1 MALYRKYRPSEI
13 SSVVGQEETKRII
26 SNAVINNMVSHA
38 YIFYGPRGTGKTTMA
53 KILAKMVNCENLV
66 DGIPCGECNSC
77 KNIFTS
83 NDVVEIDAASNNG
96 VDEIRDLR
104 EKVNLVPSICK
115 YKVYIIDEVHMLSTQ
130 AFNALLKTLEEPPSH
145 VIFILA
151 TTEVHKIPLTIASRC
166 QKFQFT
172 KISDV
177 LIVDRLKEIAKLE
190 NIAIKDDALLEIAKI
205 SNGGMRDSINLLDQL
220 RTYTDNDITSDDVFK
235 VCGTI
240 SYKEMS
246 ELFVNIKNN
255 NLEYIVKFIDDIE
268 KRGISYTKI
277 IEDMLSFLKDTL
289 LYLSSVNDC
298 YIKSNIDAI
307 VNVSKSL
314 DKNDIYMMLHKLDNV
329 MENIRFTT
337 RPAILLTTSFIE
349 LGSEMGNVEM
359 SDIKKTN
366 NIVTSD
372 DVVNEKVIINKDEN
386 NKTEKFIEDDVSM
399 TYQDYSNRYDF
410 EGIINNS
417 FAVASKVKLSNAKE
431 KWNNISNYLVD
442 KKYNPLVSL
451 LIDSE
456 IRVLGDDY
464 LILSSLYESNV
475 LDICSKYDEVFKFLK
490 VLLGSK
496 YYFAPVTEEK
506 WNSLKDEY
514 IKNIHDGYKYDVKEL
529 SITKKEETKK
539 ERKSTKK
546 DNISSLIDIVG
557 EDIIE
562 YK

>member
-1 MALYRKYRPSEI
+1 M
-13 SSVVGQEETKRII
+13 GQEETKRII

-53 KILAKMVNCENLV
+53 KILAKMVNCENLH
-66 DGIPCGECNSC
+66 DGVPCGECNSC

-104 EKVNLVPSICK
+104 EKVTLVPSICK
-115 YKVYIIDEVHMLSTQ
+115 YKVYIIDEVHMLSTP

-172 KISDV
+172 KISDG

-190 NIAIKDDALLEIAKI
+190 NISIKDDALLEIAKI

-235 VCGTI
+235 ICGTI
-240 SYKEMS
+240 SYKEIS

-255 NLEYIVKFIDDIE
+255 NIEYIVKFVDDIE

-277 IEDMLSFLKDTL
+277 IEDMLSFLKDIL
-289 LYLSSVNDC
+289 LYLSSVNEC
-298 YIKSNIDAI
+298 YIKSNRDAI
-307 VNVSKSL
+307 VNVSNVFDKESL
-314 DKNDIYMMLHKLDNV
+314 YMILHKLDSI

-337 RPAILLTTSFIE
+337 RPSILLMTGFIE
-349 LGSEMGNVEM
+349 LGSEM
-359 SDIKKTN
+359 ITN
-366 NIVTSD
+366 DLNTTSINS
-372 DVVNEKVIINKDEN
+372 NESQ
-386 NKTEKFIEDDVSM
+386 DVSQNDDIGNEEPM
-399 TYQDYSNRYDF
+399 VEEVKPVEDGISYRDYAMMYDF
-410 EGIINNS
+410 DGIINNS
-417 FAVASKVKLSNAKE
+417 FAVASKVKLSNGKE
-431 KWNNISNYLVD
+431 KWNNISNYLID
-442 KKYNPLVSL
+442 KKYNPLVGL
-451 LIDSE
+451 LIDTE
-456 IRVLGDDY
+456 IRVLGDGY
-464 LILSSLYESNV
+464 LILSSSYESNV
-475 LDICSKYDEVFKFLK
+475 LDICSKYDEVSKFIK
-490 VLLGSK
+490 VILGDK

-506 WNSLKDEY
+506 WNILRDEY
-514 IKNIHDGYKYDVKEL
+514 IKNIHDGFKYEVREL
-529 SITKKEETKK
+529 NLKQEEVKKEIKG
-539 ERKSTKK
+539 SKK
-546 DNISSLIDIVG
+546 DNVSSLIDIVG
-557 EDIIE
+557 EDVIE

>member
-13 SSVVGQEETKRII
+13 SSVVGQDETKRII

-66 DGIPCGECNSC
+66 DGVPCGKCNSC

-145 VIFILA
+145 VIFVLA

-172 KISDV
+172 KIPDN

-190 NIAIKDDALLEIAKI
+190 NISVTDDALLEMAKI

-240 SYKEMS
+240 SYKEMA

-268 KRGISYTKI
+268 KRGINYTKI
-277 IEDMLSFLKDTL
+277 IEDMLSFLKDIL
-289 LYLSSVNDC
+289 LYLSSVNER
-298 YIKSNIDAI
+298 YIKSNMDEIAT
-307 VNVSKSL
+307 VSNVL
-314 DKNDIYMMLHKLDNV
+314 DKNDIYMVLHKLDSV

-337 RPAILLTTSFIE
+337 RPSILLTTSFIE
-349 LGSEMGNVEM
+349 LA
-359 SDIKKTN
+359 SDISKNSVDEFVLSKEDNLKVTESEQIIEKKEE
-366 NIVTSD
+366 V
-372 DVVNEKVIINKDEN
+372 KVI
-386 NKTEKFIEDDVSM
+386 EKEESIDNEEISYDK
-399 TYQDYSNRYDF
+399 YSIMYDF
-410 EGIINNS
+410 DGIINNT
-417 FAVASKVKLSNAKE
+417 FAVASKVKLSNARE
-431 KWNNISNYLVD
+431 KWNNISNYLVE

-451 LIDSE
+451 LVDTE
-456 IRVLGDDY
+456 LRVLGDKY

-475 LDICSKYDEVFKFLK
+475 LDICSKYDEVTKFIK
-490 VLLGSK
+490 VVLGDK
-496 YYFAPVTEEK
+496 YFIAPVTEER
-506 WNSLKDEY
+506 WNILRDEY
-514 IKNIHDGYKYDVKEL
+514 IKNIHDGSKYEVRELNIVKEEV
-529 SITKKEETKK
+529 KKEKK
-539 ERKSTKK
+539 SNKK

>member
-13 SSVVGQEETKRII
+13 YSVVGQEETKRII

-66 DGIPCGECNSC
+66 NGVPCGECNSC

-172 KISDV
+172 KISDN

-190 NIAIKDDALLEIAKI
+190 KISVKDDALMEIAKI

-240 SYKEMS
+240 SYKEMAD
-246 ELFVNIKNN
+246 LFINIKNN
-255 NLEYIVKFIDDIE
+255 DIKNVVEFIDDIE
-268 KRGISYTKI
+268 KRGINYTKI
-277 IEDMLSFLKDTL
+277 IEDMLSFLKDIL
-289 LYLSSVNDC
+289 LYVSSVDPQ
-298 YIKSNIDAI
+298 YIKSNMDSVI
-307 VNVSKSL
+307 NVSKVL
-314 DKNDIYMMLHKLDNV
+314 DKNDLYMLLHKLDSV
-329 MENIRFTT
+329 MDGIRFTT
-337 RPAILLTTSFIE
+337 RPSILLTTGFIE
-349 LGSEMGNVEM
+349 LSSEMNNERNNEVIVTKNEVIDEKRVDSGD
-359 SDIKKTN
+359 DIKLREEPK
-366 NIVTSD
+366 VD
-372 DVVNEKVIINKDEN
+372 ELNEVK
-386 NKTEKFIEDDVSM
+386 EDI
-399 TYQDYSNRYDF
+399 DYEDYYNMYDF
-410 EGIINNS
+410 DGVINNT
-417 FAVASKVKLSNAKE
+417 FALASKDKLSDVRL
-431 KWNNISNYLVD
+431 KWNDISNYLVN

-451 LIDSE
+451 LVDTE
-456 IRVLGDDY
+456 IRVCGDNY
-464 LILSSLYESNV
+464 LIISSLYESNV
-475 LDICSKYDEVFKFLK
+475 LDICSKYDEIKKFIK
-490 VLLGSK
+490 VILESD
-496 YYFAPVTEEK
+496 YNYAIVTEDK
-506 WNSLKDEY
+506 WNILKDEY
-514 IKNIHDGYKYDVKEL
+514 IKNIHDGNKYEVREL
-529 SITKKEETKK
+529 NIKKDSIKKDKK
-539 ERKSTKK
+539 KDKR

>member
-53 KILAKMVNCENLV
+53 KILAKMVNCEHLV
-66 DGIPCGECNSC
+66 DGVPCGECNSC

-172 KISDV
+172 KISDN

-190 NIAIKDDALLEIAKI
+190 NISVKDDALLEIAKI

-220 RTYTDNDITSDDVFK
+220 RTYTDNDITVDDVFK

-240 SYKEMS
+240 SYKEMT
-246 ELFVNIKNN
+246 ELFINIKNN
-255 NLEYIVKFIDDIE
+255 DIKYVVEFIDDIE
-268 KRGISYTKI
+268 KRGINYTKI
-277 IEDMLSFLKDTL
+277 IEDMLSFLKDIL
-289 LYLSSVNDC
+289 LYMSSVNEQ
-298 YIKSNIDAI
+298 YIKSNMDSI
-307 VNVSKSL
+307 VNVSKVL
-314 DKNDIYMMLHKLDNV
+314 DKNDLYKLLHKLDSV

-337 RPAILLTTSFIE
+337 RPSILLTTGFIE
-349 LGSEMGNVEM
+349 LARDMNDEQVLE
-359 SDIKKTN
+359 TN
-366 NIVTSD
+366 NLKTKSVQEEE
-372 DVVNEKVIINKDEN
+372 VVDKVETKLEEP
-386 NKTEKFIEDDVSM
+386 KKETEEVGYEEYYNM
-399 TYQDYSNRYDF
+399 YDF
-410 EGIINNS
+410 DGVINNT
-417 FAVASKVKLSNAKE
+417 FAVASKEKLANVRE

-442 KKYNPLVSL
+442 KKYNPFVSL
-451 LIDSE
+451 LIDTE
-456 IRVLGDDY
+456 IRVCGDNY
-464 LILSSLYESNV
+464 LILSSLYESNI
-475 LDICSKYDEVFKFLK
+475 LDICTKYDEIKKFMK
-490 VLLGSK
+490 VLLEDD
-496 YYFAPVTEEK
+496 YDYAIVTEEQ
-506 WNSLKDEY
+506 WNDLKDEY
-514 IKNIHDGYKYDVKEL
+514 IKNMHSGSKYEVREL
-529 SITKKEETKK
+529 NIKKIDKKEKK
-539 ERKSTKK
+539 SNKK

>member
-53 KILAKMVNCENLV
+53 KILAKMVNCEHLV
-66 DGIPCGECNSC
+66 DGVPCGECNSC

-172 KISDV
+172 KISDN

-190 NIAIKDDALLEIAKI
+190 DISVKDDALLEIAKI

-220 RTYTDNDITSDDVFK
+220 RTYTDNDITIDDVFK

-240 SYKEMS
+240 SYKEMA
-246 ELFVNIKNN
+246 ELFINIKNN
-255 NLEYIVKFIDDIE
+255 DVKYIVEFIDDIE
-268 KRGISYTKI
+268 KRGINYTKI
-277 IEDMLSFLKDTL
+277 IEDMLSFLKNIL
-289 LYLSSVNDC
+289 LYMSSVNEQ
-298 YIKSNIDAI
+298 YIKSNMDSII
-307 VNVSKSL
+307 NVSKLL
-314 DKNDIYMMLHKLDNV
+314 DKNDLYKLLHKLDNV

-337 RPAILLTTSFIE
+337 RPSILLTTGFIE
-349 LGSEMGNVEM
+349 LARDMNDEQVFEV
-359 SDIKKTN
+359 N
-366 NIVTSD
+366 NL
-372 DVVNEKVIINKDEN
+372 
-386 NKTEKFIEDDVSM
+386 KTESIQEKKVVDKVEKIEDKVETKLEEPKKETEEVGYEEYYNM
-399 TYQDYSNRYDF
+399 YDF
-410 EGIINNS
+410 DGVINNT
-417 FAVASKVKLSNAKE
+417 FAVASKDKLSSAKE

-451 LIDSE
+451 LIDTE
-456 IRVLGDDY
+456 IRVCGENY

-475 LDICSKYDEVFKFLK
+475 LDICSKYDDIKKFIK
-490 VLLGSK
+490 VLLEDD
-496 YYFAPVTEEK
+496 YNYATITEEK
-506 WNSLKDEY
+506 WNNLKDEY
-514 IKNIHDGYKYDVKEL
+514 IKNMHSGSKYEVREL
-529 SITKKEETKK
+529 NIKKIDKKEKK
-539 ERKSTKK
+539 SNKK

-557 EDIIE
+557 EDVIE

>member
-53 KILAKMVNCENLV
+53 KILAKMVNCEHLV
-66 DGIPCGECNSC
+66 DGVPCGECNIC

-172 KISDV
+172 KISDN

-190 NIAIKDDALLEIAKI
+190 DISVKDDALLEIAKI

-220 RTYTDNDITSDDVFK
+220 RTYTDNDITIDDVFK

-240 SYKEMS
+240 SYKEMA
-246 ELFVNIKNN
+246 ELFINIKNN
-255 NLEYIVKFIDDIE
+255 DVKYIVEFIDDIE
-268 KRGISYTKI
+268 KRGINYTKI
-277 IEDMLSFLKDTL
+277 IEDMLSFLKDIL
-289 LYLSSVNDC
+289 LYMSSVNEQ
-298 YIKSNIDAI
+298 YIKSNMDSII
-307 VNVSKSL
+307 NVSKLL
-314 DKNDIYMMLHKLDNV
+314 DKNDLYKLLHKLDSV

-337 RPAILLTTSFIE
+337 RPSILLTTGFIE
-349 LGSEMGNVEM
+349 LARDMNDEQVFEVNNL
-359 SDIKKTN
+359 KTES
-366 NIVTSD
+366 IQE
-372 DVVNEKVIINKDEN
+372 EKVVDKV
-386 NKTEKFIEDDVSM
+386 EKIEDKVETKLEEPKKETEEVGYEEYYNM
-399 TYQDYSNRYDF
+399 YDF
-410 EGIINNS
+410 DGVINNT
-417 FAVASKVKLSNAKE
+417 FAVASKDKLSSAKE

-451 LIDSE
+451 LIDTE
-456 IRVLGDDY
+456 IRVCGENY

-475 LDICSKYDEVFKFLK
+475 LDICSKYDDIKKFIK
-490 VLLGSK
+490 VLLEDD
-496 YYFAPVTEEK
+496 YNYATITEEK
-506 WNSLKDEY
+506 WNNLKDEY
-514 IKNIHDGYKYDVKEL
+514 IKNMHSGSKYEVREL
-529 SITKKEETKK
+529 NIKKIDKKEKK
-539 ERKSTKK
+539 SNKK

-557 EDIIE
+557 EDVIE